1 MTIEISVALIA
12 FALLAGM
19 TCSVIFLLRTQKTLE
34 KAKEDFHKV
43 SMEAVELMKKL
54 DELVTDIKS
63 KADSLDLVFNP
74 LKALAK
80 GKRPRDSSGTV
91 SEIVEWVGTSLD
103 LFNKIKHAVKRRGK

>member
-1 MTIEISVALIA
+1 MTIEISVAIIA

-19 TCSVIFLLRTQKTLE
+19 TCSVILLLRTQKTLE

-63 KADSLDLVFNP
+63 KTDSLDMLFNP
-74 LKALAK
+74 LKAFSK
-80 GKRPRDSSGTV
+80 GKRRGEATGTV
-91 SEIVEWVGTSLD
+91 SEVVEWVGTSLD